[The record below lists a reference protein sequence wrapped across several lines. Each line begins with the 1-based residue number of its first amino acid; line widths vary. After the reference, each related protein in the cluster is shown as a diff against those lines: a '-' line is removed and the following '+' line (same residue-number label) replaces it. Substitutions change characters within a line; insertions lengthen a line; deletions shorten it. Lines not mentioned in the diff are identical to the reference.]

1 MAGPKGAGVAWA
13 GAVGGV
19 VVVAVVVEVVVVG
32 ERCGC
37 GERESPRRVGPDAG
51 R

>member
-1 MAGPKGAGVAWA
+1 MAGPEGAGVAWA
-13 GAVGGV
+13 GAVEGV
-19 VVVAVVVEVVVVG
+19 VVVVVVG
-32 ERCGC
+32 EGCGC